1 MDWNYRRRKPT
12 GRVFR
17 PPFGL
22 KRSDIIKPGS
32 SNSLEAFSAKLRDE
46 TDLNALSDNLMN
58 VVRETIQPT
67 YVSLWLRPDPGSKRS
82 RGE

>member
-1 MDWNYRRRKPT
+1 MTNA
-12 GRVFR
+12 
-17 PPFGL
+17 
-22 KRSDIIKPGS
+22 
-32 SNSLEAFSAKLRDE
+32 LEALSAKLRDE
-46 TDLNALSDNLMN
+46 TDSNALSDNLMN